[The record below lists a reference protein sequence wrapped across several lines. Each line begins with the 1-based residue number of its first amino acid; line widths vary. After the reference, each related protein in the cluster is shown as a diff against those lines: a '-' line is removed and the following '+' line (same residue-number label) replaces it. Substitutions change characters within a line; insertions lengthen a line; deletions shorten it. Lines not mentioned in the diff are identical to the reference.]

1 MMSTEFDDIH
11 EITAIMEERALAK
24 HRDVLDREA
33 AVNREIAE
41 IEKLRY
47 QTLRKDDQATV
58 RRMLG
63 ADVLWQ
69 GWLAQRRMH
78 LNQDLAM
85 LRVRKADSLIAA
97 QTAFAR
103 HQVTSDLA
111 ADARVEQRQRRIL
124 QSETRLDED
133 FTPDRGGPDSM

>member
-1 MMSTEFDDIH
+1 MSTEFDDIR

-24 HRDVLDREA
+24 HRDVLAQEA
-33 AVNREIAE
+33 AVNREIVE

-47 QTLRKDDQATV
+47 QTLRQDDGAQA

-63 ADVLWQ
+63 ADGLWQ

-85 LRVRKADSLIAA
+85 LRVRKADSLHAA

-103 HQVTSDLA
+103 HQVTTNLA
-111 ADARVEQRQRRIL
+111 SDARAEQHQRRIS
-124 QSETRLDED
+124 QSERRLEEGFHAD
-133 FTPDRGGPDSM
+133 PDGWDSV